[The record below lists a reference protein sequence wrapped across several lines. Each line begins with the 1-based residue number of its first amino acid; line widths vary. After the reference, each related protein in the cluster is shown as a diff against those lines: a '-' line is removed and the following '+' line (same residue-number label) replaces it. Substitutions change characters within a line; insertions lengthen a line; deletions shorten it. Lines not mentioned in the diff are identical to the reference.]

1 MSDNLTKGA
10 TFISTGTFTG
20 AAVST
25 TFGNMGLVGGFGGI
39 GIGMAP
45 VAAAGGVVGAAAYG
59 AFQAI
64 GEGDAI
70 AFGAIGI
77 GAVCGVG
84 FYSAVGGMGLSVG
97 GTAFG
102 IGMGTMAAAGGVIG
116 LAFYGIAKLIDKSG
130 SGESAAQA
138 FARMEEKV
146 LYMEAYT
153 QALYELELMS
163 LESGLADFIWK
174 QKLAHLE
181 VEEEFQALKAK
192 LHSKNR
198 AYCNFS
204 TANLHKQPFKPF
216 ISKGKIVSVKAQTSP
231 TWECVKTLRG
241 EVGAINSIAISP
253 DGQIIATASDD
264 KTVSLWNLQ
273 KGKQIFSFCG
283 FAKEVFS
290 VAISP
295 DGEMLVSG
303 DFENKVT
310 RWNLPKKQLIGTCFY
325 SNSPY
330 SHLGFVY
337 SVDFSPN
344 GNIFAS
350 ASADKTIK
358 IWGRFTGDLKYTLN
372 GHSEAV
378 FCLAFSPD
386 GKFLI
391 SGSIDKTIRIWDL
404 STRRVIRVLQ
414 GHSGWVSAIAL
425 SPDNNTIISGSTDT
439 TIKLWN
445 LHTGE
450 LISTLDGHSTAIFS
464 IAIHPDKETFATA
477 STKEIKLW
485 NLKTG
490 KLLQTLSGRYP
501 VAFTPDGTTLIS
513 GSKYKEIQIWQQS
526 FNQSETTSEILLS
539 GEWWEVLGVAKNA
552 QPKEVKIAYHRLARK
567 YHPDINNS
575 VTAKA
580 NMQAIATAYQN
591 FRSK

>member
-1 MSDNLTKGA
+1 MINNYKESTI
-10 TFISTGTFTG
+10 FISTGTFTG
-20 AAVST
+20 AAFST

-70 AFGAIGI
+70 AIGAIGI
-77 GAVCGVG
+77 GAVGGVG

-102 IGMGTMAAAGGVIG
+102 IGMGAMAAAGGVIG

-153 QALYELELMS
+153 EALYELELMS

-174 QKLAHLE
+174 QKVANLE

-204 TANLHKQPFKPF
+204 TVNLHKQPFIPF
-216 ISKGKIVSVKAQTSP
+216 ISKRKIISLQVQPSP
-231 TWECVKTLRG
+231 TWQCVKTLRG
-241 EVGAINSIAISP
+241 EVGAINSIAVSP
-253 DGQIIATASDD
+253 NGEVIATASDN

-303 DFENKVT
+303 DFENKIT

-325 SNSPY
+325 SISPY

-337 SVDFSPN
+337 SVAFSPN

-372 GHSEAV
+372 GHYEAV
-378 FCLAFSPD
+378 FCLVFSPD
-386 GKFLI
+386 GKFLV

-414 GHSGWVSAIAL
+414 GHSGWVSAIAIT
-425 SPDNNTIISGSTDT
+425 PDNHTIISGSTDT

-464 IAIHPDKETFATA
+464 LSINPDQETFASA
-477 STKEIKLW
+477 STNEIKLW

-490 KLLQTLSGRYP
+490 KLLQNLSGRYP
-501 VAFTPDGTTLIS
+501 VAFTPDGTTLVS
-513 GSKYKEIQIWQQS
+513 GSKYKEIQIWQKS
-526 FNQSETTSEILLS
+526 FTQSENSSETLLS
-539 GEWWEVLGVAKNA
+539 GEWWEVLGVPKNA
-552 QPKEVKIAYHRLARK
+552 QPEDVKIAYHRLARK

>member
-1 MSDNLTKGA
+1 MSDNLSKGTA
-10 TFISTGTFTG
+10 FIYTGTFTG

-25 TFGNMGLVGGFGGI
+25 TFGNMGLVGGFGGF
-39 GIGMAP
+39 GIGVAP
-45 VAAAGGVVGAAAYG
+45 VAAAGGVFGAAAYG
-59 AFQAI
+59 AFEAI
-64 GEGDAI
+64 GEGDAT
-70 AFGAIGI
+70 AYGALGI
-77 GAVCGVG
+77 GVISGVG
-84 FYSAVGGMGLSVG
+84 FYSAIRGMGLSVG

-138 FARMEEKV
+138 FARMEDKV

-192 LHSKNR
+192 LHSKNH

-204 TANLHKQPFKPF
+204 TANLHKQPFIPF
-216 ISKGKIVSVKAQTSP
+216 ISSRKIVSVKAQTSP

-253 DGQIIATASDD
+253 DGEVIATASDD
-264 KTVSLWNLQ
+264 KKVSLWNLQ

-295 DGEMLVSG
+295 DGEMLLSG

-325 SNSPY
+325 FNSPY
-330 SHLGFVY
+330 SHLGFVN
-337 SVDFSPN
+337 SVAFSPN

-350 ASADKTIK
+350 ASADKTIR
-358 IWGRFTGDLKYTLN
+358 IWGRFTGEFKYTLN

-386 GKFLI
+386 GKLLI

-404 STRRVIRVLQ
+404 SSRRVIRVLQ
-414 GHSGWVSAIAL
+414 GHSGWVSAIAI
-425 SPDNNTIISGSTDT
+425 SPDNNTIISASTDT

-445 LHTGE
+445 LQTGE
-450 LISTLDGHSTAIFS
+450 LISTLDGHSTGIFS
-464 IAIHPDKETFATA
+464 LSINPDQETFASA

-513 GSKYKEIQIWQQS
+513 GSKNKVIQIWQKS
-526 FNQSETTSEILLS
+526 FTQSETRSEILLS
-539 GEWWEVLGVAKNA
+539 GEWWEVLGVPKNA
-552 QPKEVKIAYHRLARK
+552 QFEDVKIAYRRLARK

-575 VTAKA
+575 LTAKA

>member
-1 MSDNLTKGA
+1 MSENLTKGA
-10 TFISTGTFTG
+10 AFISTGTFTG
-20 AAVST
+20 AAFST
-25 TFGNMGLVGGFGGI
+25 TFGNMGLVGGLGYISI
-39 GIGMAP
+39 GFAP
-45 VAAAGGVVGAAAYG
+45 VAAVGGVVGAAAYG

-64 GEGDAI
+64 GEGDAK

-77 GAVCGVG
+77 GAVGGVG
-84 FYSAVGGMGLSVG
+84 FYSAVGGMGLSFG

-163 LESGLADFIWK
+163 LESSLADFIWK
-174 QKLAHLE
+174 QKLANLE

-192 LHSKNR
+192 LGCKNR

-204 TANLHKQPFKPF
+204 TVNLHKQPFIPF
-216 ISKGKIVSVKAQTSP
+216 ISNRKIVSVQVQSSP
-231 TWECVKTLRG
+231 SWECVKTLRG

-253 DGQIIATASDD
+253 DGEVIATASDN

-310 RWNLPKKQLIGTCFY
+310 RWNIPKKQLIGTCFY
-325 SNSPY
+325 LNSPY

-337 SVDFSPN
+337 SVAFSPD
-344 GNIFAS
+344 GKLFAS
-350 ASADKTIK
+350 ASADKTIRV
-358 IWGRFTGDLKYTLN
+358 WGRFTGDIKYTLN
-372 GHSEAV
+372 GHSDSV

-386 GKFLI
+386 GKFLV

-414 GHSGWVSAIAL
+414 GHSGWVSAIAI
-425 SPDNNTIISGSTDT
+425 SPDNSTIISGSTDT

-445 LHTGE
+445 LQTGE

-464 IAIHPDKETFATA
+464 IAINSDGETFASG
-477 STKEIKLW
+477 STKDIKLW

-490 KLLQTLSGRYP
+490 KLLQNLSGRYP
-501 VAFTPDGTTLIS
+501 VAFTPDGKTLVS
-513 GSKYKEIQIWQQS
+513 GSKDKVIQIWQKS
-526 FNQSETTSEILLS
+526 FTQSETTSEILLS
-539 GEWWEVLGVAKNA
+539 GEWWEVLGVPKTA
-552 QPKEVKIAYHRLARK
+552 QLEDVKIAYRRLAKK

-575 VTAKA
+575 VAAKA

>member
-1 MSDNLTKGA
+1 MANNLTE
-10 TFISTGTFTG
+10 G
-20 AAVST
+20 AAFIASGTASGAAFSGTV
-25 TFGNMGLVGGFGGI
+25 GNMGLVGGFGGI
-39 GIGMAP
+39 GIGFAP

-70 AFGAIGI
+70 AIGAMGI
-77 GAVCGVG
+77 GAVGG
-84 FYSAVGGMGLSVG
+84 ISFYSAVGGMGLSVG

-102 IGMGTMAAAGGVIG
+102 IGMGTMAAAGGVLG

-130 SGESAAQA
+130 SGESAAQV

-163 LESGLADFIWK
+163 LESSLADFIWK
-174 QKLAHLE
+174 QKFANLE

-192 LHSKNR
+192 LGYKNR

-204 TANLHKQPFKPF
+204 TANLHKQPFIPF
-216 ISKGKIVSVKAQTSP
+216 ISKRKIVSVQVQPSP
-231 TWECVKTLRG
+231 TWQCVKTLRG

-253 DGQIIATASDD
+253 DGEIIAIASDD
-264 KTVSLWNLQ
+264 KTVSLWSLQ
-273 KGKQIFSFCG
+273 QEKQIFSFCG

-310 RWNLPKKQLIGTCFY
+310 RWNLRKKELISTCFY
-325 SNSPY
+325 LNSPY
-330 SHLGFVY
+330 SHLGFVN
-337 SVDFSPN
+337 SVAFSPN
-344 GNIFAS
+344 GNVVAS
-350 ASADKTIK
+350 ASADKTIR
-358 IWGRFTGDLKYTLN
+358 IWGRFTGEFKYTLN
-372 GHSEAV
+372 GHSDSV

-404 STRRVIRVLQ
+404 STRGLIRVLQ
-414 GHSGWVSAIAL
+414 GHSGWVSAIAI
-425 SPDNNTIISGSTDT
+425 SPDNHTIISGSTDA

-445 LHTGE
+445 LQTGE
-450 LISTLDGHSTAIFS
+450 LISTLEGHSTAIFS
-464 IAIHPDKETFATA
+464 IAINSNGETFASG
-477 STKEIKLW
+477 STQNIKLW
-485 NLKTG
+485 NLKTR
-490 KLLQTLSGRYP
+490 KLLQTLSGCYP
-501 VAFTPDGTTLIS
+501 VAFTPDGTTLVS
-513 GSKYKEIQIWQQS
+513 GSKDKLIQIWQKTFTQR
-526 FNQSETTSEILLS
+526 ETTSETLLS

-552 QPKEVKIAYHRLARK
+552 QSEDVKIAYRRLARK

-580 NMQAIATAYQN
+580 NMQAIATAYQA
-591 FRSK
+591 FRSR

>member
-1 MSDNLTKGA
+1 MINNYKEGA
-10 TFISTGTFTG
+10 AFIYTGTAAG
-20 AAVST
+20 AGVSAT
-25 TFGNMGLVGGFGGI
+25 VGGMGLVGSFGGI

-64 GEGDAI
+64 GEGDAT
-70 AFGAIGI
+70 AFGALGI
-77 GAVCGVG
+77 GAVGGVG
-84 FYSAVGGMGLSVG
+84 FYSAVGGMGLSFG

-116 LAFYGIAKLIDKSG
+116 LAAYGIAKLIDKSG

-146 LYMEAYT
+146 LYMEAYNE
-153 QALYELELMS
+153 ALYELELLS
-163 LESGLADFIWK
+163 LESSLADFIWK
-174 QKLAHLE
+174 QKLANIE

-192 LHSKNR
+192 LHSKNH

-216 ISKGKIVSVKAQTSP
+216 ISKGKIVSVKVQSSP
-231 TWECVKTLRG
+231 SWECVKTLTG
-241 EVGAINSIAISP
+241 DVGAINSIAISP
-253 DGQIIATASDD
+253 NGEIIAAASND
-264 KTVSLWNLQ
+264 KTVSLWSLQ
-273 KGKQIFSFCG
+273 KEKQIFSFYG
-283 FAKEVFS
+283 FGKEVFS

-295 DGEMLVSG
+295 DGEMLLSG

-310 RWNLPKKQLIGTCFY
+310 RWNIRKKEVIGTCFY
-325 SNSPY
+325 LNSPY
-330 SHLGFVY
+330 SHSALVY
-337 SVDFSPN
+337 SVIFSPD
-344 GNIFAS
+344 GKLFAS
-350 ASADKTIK
+350 ASADKTIRV
-358 IWGRFTGDLKYTLN
+358 WGRFTGEIKYTLN

-378 FCLAFSPD
+378 FCLAFSPN

-391 SGSIDKTIRIWDL
+391 SGSIDKTIRIWDIN
-404 STRRVIRVLQ
+404 TRRVIRVLQ
-414 GHSGWVSAIAL
+414 GHSGWVSAIAI
-425 SPDNNTIISGSTDT
+425 SPDNKTIISGSTDT

-464 IAIHPDKETFATA
+464 LAINSDGETLASA
-477 STKEIKLW
+477 STKEVKLW

-501 VAFTPDGTTLIS
+501 IAFTPDGTSLVS
-513 GSKYKEIQIWQQS
+513 GSKYKKIHIWQKTFTQR
-526 FNQSETTSEILLS
+526 ETTSEILLS
-539 GEWWEVLGVAKNA
+539 GEWWEVLGVSKNA
-552 QPKEVKIAYHRLARK
+552 QLTDVKIAYRRLARK

-580 NMQAIATAYQN
+580 NMQAIATAYKN
-591 FRSK
+591 FKSK

>member
-1 MSDNLTKGA
+1 MINNYKESTI
-10 TFISTGTFTG
+10 FISTGTFAG
-20 AAVST
+20 A
-25 TFGNMGLVGGFGGI
+25 TFSATVGNMGLVGSFGGI
-39 GIGMAP
+39 GIGVAP
-45 VAAAGGVVGAAAYG
+45 VAAVGGVVGAAAYG

-64 GEGDAI
+64 GESDAT

-77 GAVCGVG
+77 GAVGGVG
-84 FYSAVGGMGLSVG
+84 FYSAVGGMGLSFG
-97 GTAFG
+97 GTAVG

-146 LYMEAYT
+146 LYMEAYAE
-153 QALYELELMS
+153 ALYEVELLS
-163 LESGLADFIWK
+163 SESRFAEFVWK
-174 QKLAHLE
+174 QKLANIE
-181 VEEEFQALKAK
+181 VEEELQALKAK
-192 LHSKNR
+192 QNSKNS
-198 AYCNFS
+198 AYYNFS
-204 TANLHKQPFKPF
+204 KANLHKHPFNPF
-216 ISKGKIVSVKAQTSP
+216 IGKGKIVSVKVQSSP
-231 TWECVKTLRG
+231 TWQCVKTLSG
-241 EVGAINSIAISP
+241 DVGKINSIAISP
-253 DGQIIATASDD
+253 DGETIATASDD
-264 KTVSLWNLQ
+264 KTVSLWNLP

-283 FAKEVFS
+283 FGKEVFS
-290 VAISP
+290 VAISS
-295 DGEMLVSG
+295 DGEMLLSG

-310 RWNLPKKQLIGTCFY
+310 RWNLRKKQIIGTCFY
-325 SNSPY
+325 LNSPY
-330 SHLGFVY
+330 SHLGFVN
-337 SVDFSPN
+337 SVAFSPN

-350 ASADKTIK
+350 ASADKTIR
-358 IWGRFTGDLKYTLN
+358 IWGRFTGEIKYTLN

-414 GHSGWVSAIAL
+414 GHSGWVSAIAI
-425 SPDNNTIISGSTDT
+425 SPDNHTIISGSTDT

-445 LHTGE
+445 LQTGE

-464 IAIHPDKETFATA
+464 LSINSDGETFASG

-501 VAFTPDGTTLIS
+501 VAFTPDGKSLVS
-513 GSKYKEIQIWQQS
+513 GSKDKVIQIWQKS
-526 FNQSETTSEILLS
+526 FTQSENSSEILLC
-539 GEWWEVLGVAKNA
+539 GEWWEVLGVPKNA
-552 QPKEVKIAYHRLARK
+552 QPTDVKLAYRRLARK